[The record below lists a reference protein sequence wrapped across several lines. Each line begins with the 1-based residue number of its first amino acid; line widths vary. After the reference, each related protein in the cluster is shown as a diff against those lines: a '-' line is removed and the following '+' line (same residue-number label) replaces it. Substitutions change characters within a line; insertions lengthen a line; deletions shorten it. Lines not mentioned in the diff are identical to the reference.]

1 MLTHIARERDRQ
13 TPPIVIFCIS
23 CITFFS
29 SYLGGLATVSVPQIS
44 ADLHLSPG
52 MELWYV
58 ISKLSRTVGALKTLE
73 YMESTTETE
82 ATNMYRISQASPDVH
97 FGYRMH
103 APHFWRHVG
112 RGGQ

>member
-1 MLTHIARERDRQ
+1 
-13 TPPIVIFCIS
+13 
-23 CITFFS
+23 
-29 SYLGGLATVSVPQIS
+29 
-44 ADLHLSPG
+44 